1 MKLRLRS
8 HSLKEEMMTE
18 YETIDRT
25 PDNRGL
31 ISWLRELAK
40 TDRSMALKLLVNGWP
55 MSPTQ
60 AREILG
66 GRDLKE
72 VMRV

>member
-1 MKLRLRS
+1 
-8 HSLKEEMMTE
+8 MMTE
-18 YETIDRT
+18 YDQIDLT
-25 PDNRGL
+25 PDNKGL
-31 ISWLRELAK
+31 IRWLRELSK
-40 TDRSMALKLLVNGWP
+40 TDRPMALKLLVNGWP

-60 AREILG
+60 AKEILG

>member
-18 YETIDRT
+18 YDQIDLT
-25 PDNRGL
+25 PDNKGL
-31 ISWLRELAK
+31 ISWLRELSK

-60 AREILG
+60 AKEILG
-66 GRDLKE
+66 GRDLEE

>member
-1 MKLRLRS
+1 
-8 HSLKEEMMTE
+8 MMPE
-18 YETIDRT
+18 YDQIDLT

-31 ISWLRELAK
+31 IRWLRELSK

-60 AREILG
+60 AKEILG

>member
-1 MKLRLRS
+1 MMPRDILRE
-8 HSLKEEMMTE
+8 HEK
-18 YETIDRT
+18 IDVT
-25 PDNRGL
+25 PDNKGL
-31 ISWLRELAK
+31 ISWLRELSK

-60 AREILG
+60 AKEILG
-66 GRDLKE
+66 GRDLEE